1 MSITI
6 TAQFIPQ
13 FASERSWRELDR
25 YLTKPD
31 GDWRML
37 RTYLIREICKH
48 QRTHGIPISIDDE
61 LALIEVTGES
71 GSGLVK
77 AQAEFPVVPKTKTA
91 NARSQTTEK
100 IKRHAPIRSFRQTR
114 LWISGCGPKDLAK
127 SRHFL
132 RVYVHQHRIPI
143 APESS

>member
-48 QRTHGIPISIDDE
+48 QRTHGIPISDDDE
-61 LALIEVTGES
+61 IALLE
-71 GSGLVK
+71 LYD
-77 AQAEFPVVPKTKTA
+77 AENPPTSFVGAWKSL
-91 NARSQTTEK
+91 RSNN
-100 IKRHAPIRSFRQTR
+100 
-114 LWISGCGPKDLAK
+114 
-127 SRHFL
+127 
-132 RVYVHQHRIPI
+132 
-143 APESS
+143 